1 MADNFTLDENAIIEI
16 REYDLLVI
24 KQKLSEIERV
34 EDKISFIETKL
45 KELKG
50 KLDSIAKDIESLDG
64 KIDLNS
70 VEFNKKISIINYK
83 QMIFRNSKF
92 GLLEEL
98 VFWKD
103 RFIVRILS
111 EKAKILTDLKALRQE
126 KNIV

>member
-1 MADNFTLDENAIIEI
+1 MADNFTLDENAIVEI

>member
-1 MADNFTLDENAIIEI
+1 MADNFTLDENAIVEI
-16 REYDLLVI
+16 RDFDLLTI
-24 KQKLSEIERV
+24 KQRLSEIERV
-34 EDKISFIETKL
+34 EDKISFIELKL

-64 KIDLNS
+64 KIDLNG
-70 VEFNKKISIINYK
+70 VEFNKRISIINYK

-103 RFIVRILS
+103 RFIVKILS
-111 EKAKILTDLKALRQE
+111 EKARILTDLKALKQE
-126 KNIV
+126 NNS

>member
-1 MADNFTLDENAIIEI
+1 MADNFTLDENAIQEI

-24 KQKLSEIERV
+24 KQQLHEIERV
-34 EDKISFIETKL
+34 EDKISFIEQKL

-50 KLDSIAKDIESLDG
+50 KLDGIAKDIESLDG
-64 KIDLNS
+64 KIDLNNI
-70 VEFNKKISIINYK
+70 EFNKKISIINYK

-103 RFIVRILS
+103 RFIVKILS
-111 EKAKILTDLKALRQE
+111 EKAKILTDLKALKQE
-126 KNIV
+126 KNIP

>member
-1 MADNFTLDENAIIEI
+1 MADNFTLDENAIVEI
-16 REYDLLVI
+16 RDYDLLVI
-24 KQKLSEIERV
+24 KQRLAEIERV
-34 EDKISFIETKL
+34 EDKISFIELKL

-50 KLDSIAKDIESLDG
+50 KLDGIAKDIESLDG

-70 VEFNKKISIINYK
+70 VDFSKKISIINYK

-103 RFIVRILS
+103 RFIVKILS
-111 EKAKILTDLKALRQE
+111 EKAKILADLRALKQE
-126 KNIV
+126 NTSL

>member
-1 MADNFTLDENAIIEI
+1 MADNFTLDENAIVEI

-126 KNIV
+126 KNVV